1 MVKRAYQKSK
11 GKAFL
16 ASMATLCKETG
27 IETIA
32 EMVEDA
38 PLAKFLGE
46 CGIDNGQGYFFG
58 KPGPDPKSFSKVKIG

>member
-1 MVKRAYQKSK
+1 
-11 GKAFL
+11 
-16 ASMATLCKETG
+16 MATLCKETG